1 MLMEKE
7 LNALADEELDNVNGG
22 AGEGYDT
29 VFAPGDKFTT
39 DFHPGQTCEVV
50 YPMPNNGLC
59 YTVGSSSAW
68 YTQPLSVLQ
77 PHKI

>member
-39 DFHPGQTCEVV
+39 DFHPGKECKVV
-50 YPMPNNGLC
+50 FTMPGGLC
-59 YTVGSSSAW
+59 YTVEDNTAA